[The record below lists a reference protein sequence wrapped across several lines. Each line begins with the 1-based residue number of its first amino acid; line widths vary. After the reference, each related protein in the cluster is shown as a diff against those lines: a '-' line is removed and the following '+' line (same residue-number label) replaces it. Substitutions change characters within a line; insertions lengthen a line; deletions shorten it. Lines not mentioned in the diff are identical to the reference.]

1 MWQNVKTA
9 FLLALLD
16 GLFLLAGTAIAGR
29 TGLVFAAIFALA
41 MNGIAYW
48 NSDKLAI
55 AAVRGQEVTPQQF
68 PALHRIVDELC
79 AQARMPKPRVY
90 ICDDP
95 SPNAFAT
102 GRNPQHAAV
111 CCTQGILNLV
121 TERELRGVL
130 GHELCHVRNRDILT
144 ASLAATIAMGISFIA
159 QMGQFALIFGGFGG
173 NRDGEGGESWITV
186 LLLIIVAPI
195 AATIIQLGISRTRE
209 FQADTC
215 GAQLCHDPLA
225 LANALQKLESA
236 TRRIP
241 MQVAPAVA
249 PLFIVNPFG
258 NRRPSFSRLFS
269 THPPLEE
276 RIARLQRMAQGL

>member
-1 MWQNVKTA
+1 MWQNIKTA

-16 GLFLLAGTAIAGR
+16 GLFLLVGGAIGQR
-29 TGLVFAAIFALA
+29 SGLVIAAIFALGV
-41 MNGIAYW
+41 NFIAYW
-48 NSDKLAI
+48 NSDRLAI
-55 AAVRGQEVTPQQF
+55 AAVRGQEVTPAQF

-79 AQARMPKPRVY
+79 ASARMPKPRVY
-90 ICDDP
+90 ICQDD

-102 GRNPQHAAV
+102 GRNPKHAAV
-111 CCTQGILNLV
+111 CCTSGILNLV

-173 NRDGEGGESWITV
+173 NRDNEGDSWVTL
-186 LLLIIVAPI
+186 LLLIVVAPI

-209 FQADTC
+209 YQADTC

-225 LANALQKLESA
+225 LASALQKLE
-236 TRRIP
+236 TYTQRIP

-258 NRRPSFSRLFS
+258 RQRPSFANLFS

-276 RIARLQRMAQGL
+276 RIARLQRMAAAGR